1 MMGEEIEVG
10 GIGYDKTL
18 LWNYNVITSMFPL
31 IFDVLSNQSAVKIPR
46 KLRKSTFSLISI
58 PLCPIFLDFPR

>member
-31 IFDVLSNQSAVKIPR
+31 IFDVLSIQSAVKYLVDCV
-46 KLRKSTFSLISI
+46 KVHFH
-58 PLCPIFLDFPR
+58 